1 MSCERGNEIKKGAGQ
16 MRVQIS
22 GGVYCPKCGYGM
34 YELQRYRPDE
44 TIRVKCSNDKCILFG
59 VIFYGPT
66 VEIEK
71 C

>member
-1 MSCERGNEIKKGAGQ
+1 

-22 GGVYCPKCGYGM
+22 GSVYCPKCSYAM
-34 YELQRYRPDE
+34 YKLPRYRPDA
-44 TIRVKCSNDKCILFG
+44 TIRVKCSNDKCILFD